1 MDFLSHNWFRAFL
14 WAFLGFPT
22 LSGAARLLS
31 LGIQCK
37 CQVQIQEVENTV
49 LKSFPIAEAVCVS
62 LQCLDD
68 SVLVFNQTEI
78 EVSFPPA
85 NMSIFL
91 IDLVFYFVD
100 YERVENFLLPF
111 FKKIGEASHFF
122 YTRLGK
128 TLNKKTEVFQSFLRI
143 DLISLVVA
151 KK

>member
-1 MDFLSHNWFRAFL
+1 MTLAFL

-111 FKKIGEASHFF
+111 FKKIGEASG
-122 YTRLGK
+122 TS
-128 TLNKKTEVFQSFLRI
+128 Q
-143 DLISLVVA
+143 
-151 KK
+151 